1 MTATRD
7 RLLAAGKLLFS
18 RLGIA
23 KTTVRE
29 ICSEA
34 GVPSGSF
41 YLFFPT
47 KDELY
52 AEILTASVAEHR
64 NGNGRTLAAAAEV
77 GAADSGRGAA
87 DSGRGAVEGGR
98 RPEELLKGILS
109 RMIAGI
115 ETDPILAQFHRRD
128 SREAARR
135 ALFSARGG
143 TAFAEISSGLDA
155 AIAEWKAAGLVAGNL
170 ALPSNPDGWLGL
182 GLLMFFYGTAFT
194 ALFVLLP
201 RLDALNNSAALNF
214 EPIAVL
220 FLAWPILGQSVA
232 PQQIAGAL
240 IVVGALIALGTAK
253 R

>member
-155 AIAEWKAAGLVAGNL
+155 AIAEWKAAGLVAGDSKAIREVIQ
-170 ALPSNPDGWLGL
+170 ALIFLS
-182 GLLMFFYGTAFT
+182 
-194 ALFVLLP
+194 
-201 RLDALNNSAALNF
+201 LNKA
-214 EPIAVL
+214 E
-220 FLAWPILGQSVA
+220 
-232 PQQIAGAL
+232 IAGGAEPEL
-240 IVVGALIALGTAK
+240 VESYIGFVAAGLARGPQAVGSGS
-253 R
+253 